1 MFWVLLWIVR
11 VWERESNAN
20 EQVAIVRMKAL
31 RAKGA
36 PLREISKA
44 IASEF
49 HIEMPTTGIK
59 RILDREVVRRAGLG
73 PKKAKVLTDT
83 DVDR

>member
-1 MFWVLLWIVR
+1 VELGTASLLPRSLARGGKRPFGFDVVNDR
-11 VWERESNAN
+11 LVPNAN
-20 EQVAIVRMKAL
+20 EQVAIARMKAL

-49 HIEMPTTGIK
+49 HIEMSATGIK
-59 RILDREVVRRAGLG
+59 RILDRTA
-73 PKKAKVLTDT
+73 AT
-83 DVDR
+83 